1 MAPEFYDIRIL
12 RGSRTRIVLDNGKLE
27 EIAQAPF
34 QGAAVRALFGG
45 AWGFVTTDNVADLG
59 EEIDLAKRIAR
70 KIDRREDLALAEAPP
85 GRSVVVP
92 VKKDPKNLSLE
103 EKVALLREIEDAAK
117 VKGVSSTQAVY
128 SEMDFTTHYES
139 SEGLDLES
147 KTTRMGFVISAVAHR
162 NGLYQTDGEGRS
174 GVGGLELF
182 DREDPIALARGVG
195 ETAVALLDA
204 DAPKGGTYPVILDQE
219 LAGVFVHEAV
229 GHATEGDI
237 ILEGDSCLEGMLGQ
251 RIGSELVTVKD
262 DPSLMQNGYY
272 PFDDEGSLAQETVLV
287 EKGILKSYL
296 NSRETAA
303 RLGGVPRN
311 ARAEGLDRPV
321 VRMSNTYIANGD
333 WKLEEILEE
342 MGDGVYLAGSR
353 GGQVSTG
360 EGVFQF
366 NAKRGY
372 LVEKGEKTQAFA
384 GCVPVRQDSR
394 DPAACPGGGQRPQV
408 QQRALRKSRTA
419 RARERRIAAP
429 PGGRGDGGRS
439 GIEISETQLCRTEF
453 EGGLR
458 YITF

>member
-1 MAPEFYDIRIL
+1 MADFWDIRIL
-12 RGSRTRIVLDNGKLE
+12 KGSRARIVLDNGKLE

-34 QGAAVRALFGG
+34 QGAAVRALAGG
-45 AWGFVTTDNVADLG
+45 AWGFVTTDNVDGLKDEIALAD
-59 EEIDLAKRIAR
+59 RIAR
-70 KIDRREDLALAEAPP
+70 KIDGHENLDLALAPA
-85 GRSVVVP
+85 GRSIDVP

-117 VKGVSSTQAVY
+117 AKGVSSTQAVY
-128 SEMDFTTHYES
+128 SEVEVLTHYTS

-147 KTTRMGFVISAVAHR
+147 KMVRTGFVISAVAHR

-182 DREDPIALARGVG
+182 DREDPVALAKVVG

-204 DAPKGGTYPVILDQE
+204 QSPKGGTFPVVLDQE

-237 ILEGDSCLEGMLGQ
+237 ILEGDSCLEGKIGQ
-251 RIGSELVTVKD
+251 QIGSELVTVKD
-262 DPSLMQNGYY
+262 DPSLMRNGYY
-272 PFDDEGSLAQETVLV
+272 PFDDEGSKAQETVLV
-287 EKGILKSYL
+287 ENGVLKSYL
-296 NSRETAA
+296 NTRETAG

-311 ARAEGLDRPV
+311 ARAEGTDRPV
-321 VRMSNTYIANGD
+321 VRMSNTFIDNGE

-342 MGDGVYLAGSR
+342 LGSGVYLAGSR

-372 LVEKGEKTQAFA
+372 LVENGVKTKLLRDVSLSGKILQTMLDVKAVGNDLKFNSGRCGKA
-384 GCVPVRQDSR
+384 GQLVPVSDGS
-394 DPAACPGGGQRPQV
+394 PHLLIAKATVGGTG
-408 QQRALRKSRTA
+408 
-419 RARERRIAAP
+419 
-429 PGGRGDGGRS
+429 
-439 GIEISETQLCRTEF
+439 
-453 EGGLR
+453 
-458 YITF
+458 

>member
-12 RGSRTRIVLDNGKLE
+12 HGSRTRIVLDNGKLD

-45 AWGFVTTDNVADLG
+45 AWGFVTTDNVTDLG

-70 KIDRREDLALAEAPP
+70 KIDRREDLTLAEAPK

-92 VKKDPKNLSLE
+92 VKKDPRNLSLE

-128 SEMDFTTHYES
+128 SEVDVTAHYSS
-139 SEGLDLES
+139 SEGLDIES
-147 KTTRMGFVISAVAHR
+147 KMTRMGFVISAVAHR

-174 GVGGLELF
+174 GVGGLEIF
-182 DREDPIALARGVG
+182 DREDPLALARGVG

-204 DAPKGGTYPVILDQE
+204 SAPRGGTYPVILDQE

-237 ILEGDSCLEGMLGQ
+237 ILEGDSCLEGKLGQ
-251 RIGSELVTVKD
+251 RIGSENVTVKD
-262 DPSLMQNGYY
+262 DPSLMNNGYY
-272 PFDDEGSLAQETVLV
+272 PFDDEGSLAKETVLV

-303 RLGGVPRN
+303 RLGGEARN

-321 VRMSNTYIANGD
+321 VRMSNTYIANCE
-333 WKLEEILEE
+333 WKLEEMLGEL
-342 MGDGVYLAGSR
+342 GDGIYLAGSR

-372 LVEKGEKTQAFA
+372 LVKNGEKARLLRDVSLSGKILETLMHVRAVGSDLKFNSGRCGKA
-384 GCVPVRQDSR
+384 GQLVPVSDGS
-394 DPAACPGGGQRPQV
+394 PHLLVAEATVGGAG
-408 QQRALRKSRTA
+408 
-419 RARERRIAAP
+419 
-429 PGGRGDGGRS
+429 
-439 GIEISETQLCRTEF
+439 
-453 EGGLR
+453 
-458 YITF
+458 

>member
-34 QGAAVRALFGG
+34 QGAAVRALHGG
-45 AWGFVTTDNVADLG
+45 AWGFVTTDSVTDLG
-59 EEIDLAKRIAR
+59 EDVTLAKQIAR
-70 KIDRREDLALAEAPP
+70 KIDRREDLTLARIMP
-85 GRSVVVP
+85 GRSIVVP
-92 VKKDPKNLSLE
+92 VKKDPKDISLE

-117 VKGVSSTQAVY
+117 VNGVSSTQAVY
-128 SEMDFTTHYES
+128 SEMDFTMHYCS
-139 SEGLDLES
+139 SEGLDLEA
-147 KTTRMGFVISAVAHR
+147 KTTRMGFIISAVAHR

-182 DREDPIALARGVG
+182 DREDPLALAREVG

-204 DAPKGGTYPVILDQE
+204 KAPKGGTYPVVLDQE

-237 ILEGDSCLEGMLGQ
+237 ILEGDSCLEGKLG
-251 RIGSELVTVKD
+251 RKIGSELVTVKD
-262 DPSLMQNGYY
+262 DPSLMNNGYY
-272 PFDDEGSLAQETVLV
+272 PFDDEGSRGQETVLV
-287 EKGILKSYL
+287 ENGVLKSYL

-333 WKLEEILEE
+333 WKLEEIMSEL
-342 MGDGVYLAGSR
+342 GDGVYLAGSR

-360 EGVFQF
+360 EGIFQF

-372 LVEKGEKTQAFA
+372 LVENGEKTRLLRDVSLSGKILETLLHVRAVGNDLKFNSGRCGKA
-384 GCVPVRQDSR
+384 GQLVPVSDGS
-394 DPAACPGGGQRPQV
+394 PHLLVAEATVGGAG
-408 QQRALRKSRTA
+408 
-419 RARERRIAAP
+419 
-429 PGGRGDGGRS
+429 
-439 GIEISETQLCRTEF
+439 
-453 EGGLR
+453 
-458 YITF
+458 

>member
-34 QGAAVRALFGG
+34 QGAAVRALSGG
-45 AWGFVTTDNVADLG
+45 AWGFVTTDSVGDLG
-59 EEIDLAKRIAR
+59 KEIDLAKRIAR
-70 KIDRREDLALAEAPP
+70 KIDRREDLSLAEAPA
-85 GRSVVVP
+85 GWSMAMP

-117 VKGVSSTQAVY
+117 VEGVSSTQAVY
-128 SEMDFTTHYES
+128 SEMEISTSYSS

-147 KTTRMGFVISAVAHR
+147 KMTRMGFVISAVAHR

-182 DREDPIALARGVG
+182 DREDPIALAKEVG

-204 DAPKGGTYPVILDQE
+204 DVPKGGSFPVLLDQE

-237 ILEGDSCLEGMLGQ
+237 ILEGDSCLEGKLGQ

-262 DPSLMQNGYY
+262 DPCLMYNGYY

-287 EKGILKSYL
+287 EKGILNSYL
-296 NSRETAA
+296 NTRETAA

-333 WKLEEILEE
+333 WKLEEIFEE
-342 MGDGVYLAGSR
+342 LGDGVYLAGSR

-372 LVEKGEKTQAFA
+372 LVEKGEKTKLLRDVSLSGKILETLLHVKAVGNDLKFNSGRCGKA
-384 GCVPVRQDSR
+384 GQLVPVSDGS
-394 DPAACPGGGQRPQV
+394 PHLLVAEATVGGAG
-408 QQRALRKSRTA
+408 
-419 RARERRIAAP
+419 
-429 PGGRGDGGRS
+429 
-439 GIEISETQLCRTEF
+439 
-453 EGGLR
+453 
-458 YITF
+458 

>member
-1 MAPEFYDIRIL
+1 MEPEFYDIRIL

-27 EIAQAPF
+27 EIAAASF

-45 AWGFVTTDNVADLG
+45 AWGFVTTDNVTDLG

-70 KIDRREDLALAEAPP
+70 KIDRHEDLTLARAPP
-85 GRSVVVP
+85 GRSVAIP

-128 SEMDFTTHYES
+128 SEVDFTVHYSS

-204 DAPKGGTYPVILDQE
+204 DAPRGGTYPVLLDQE

-237 ILEGDSCLEGMLGQ
+237 ILEGDSCLEGKLGQ
-251 RIGSELVTVKD
+251 KIGSELVTVKD
-262 DPSLMQNGYY
+262 DPSLMNNGYY
-272 PFDDEGSLAQETVLV
+272 SFDDEGSLAQETVLV

-333 WKLEEILEE
+333 WKLEEIFEE

-360 EGVFQF
+360 EGIFQF
-366 NAKRGY
+366 NAKKGY
-372 LVEKGEKTQAFA
+372 LVEKGEKMRLLRDVSLSGKILETLLHVRAVGNDLKFNSGRCGKA
-384 GCVPVRQDSR
+384 GQLVPVSDGS
-394 DPAACPGGGQRPQV
+394 PHLLVAEATVGGAG
-408 QQRALRKSRTA
+408 
-419 RARERRIAAP
+419 
-429 PGGRGDGGRS
+429 
-439 GIEISETQLCRTEF
+439 
-453 EGGLR
+453 
-458 YITF
+458 

>member
-27 EIAQAPF
+27 EIAMAPF
-34 QGAAVRALFGG
+34 QGAAVRALHGG
-45 AWGFVTTDNVADLG
+45 AWGFVTTDNVTDLG

-70 KIDRREDLALAEAPP
+70 KIDRREDLSLAKAPA
-85 GRSVVVP
+85 GRSIAVP

-103 EKVALLREIEDAAK
+103 EKVALLREIENAAK

-128 SEMDFTTHYES
+128 SEMETTVSYRS

-147 KTTRMGFVISAVAHR
+147 KATRMGFVISAVAHR
-162 NGLYQTDGEGRS
+162 NGLYQTDAEGRS

-204 DAPKGGTYPVILDQE
+204 KVPKGGTYPVLLDQE

-237 ILEGDSCLEGMLGQ
+237 ILEGDSCLEGKLGQ
-251 RIGSELVTVKD
+251 KIGSELVTVKD
-262 DPSLMQNGYY
+262 DPSLMKNGYY

-287 EKGILKSYL
+287 ENGILKSYL

-311 ARAEGLDRPV
+311 ARAEGMDRPV

-333 WKLEEILEE
+333 WKLEEIFEE
-342 MGDGVYLAGSR
+342 LGDGVYLAGSR

-372 LVEKGEKTQAFA
+372 QVEKGEKTKLLRDVSLSGKILETLLHVRAVANDLKFNSGRCGKA
-384 GCVPVRQDSR
+384 GQLVPVSDGS
-394 DPAACPGGGQRPQV
+394 PHLLVAEATVGGTG
-408 QQRALRKSRTA
+408 
-419 RARERRIAAP
+419 
-429 PGGRGDGGRS
+429 
-439 GIEISETQLCRTEF
+439 
-453 EGGLR
+453 
-458 YITF
+458 

>member
-1 MAPEFYDIRIL
+1 MAMASEFYDIRIL
-12 RGSRTRIVLDNGKLE
+12 QGSRTRIILDNGKLE
-27 EIAQAPF
+27 EIAEAPF
-34 QGAAVRALFGG
+34 EGAAVRALSRG
-45 AWGFVTTDNVADLG
+45 AWGFVTSDNVDDLG
-59 EEIDLAKRIAR
+59 EEIDLARRIAR
-70 KIDRREDLALAEAPP
+70 KIDRQEDLELARAPP
-85 GRSVVVP
+85 GKSQIVA
-92 VKKDPKNLSLE
+92 VKKDPRNLSLD
-103 EKVALLREIEDAAK
+103 EKVSLLREIENAAK

-128 SEMDFTTHYES
+128 SEMNMLLHYKS

-147 KTTRMGFVISAVAHR
+147 RMTRMGFFISAVAHR
-162 NGLYQTDGEGRS
+162 NGVYQTDGEGRS
-174 GVGGLELF
+174 GVGGLEIF
-182 DREDPIALARGVG
+182 ERQDPIALAREVG

-204 DAPKGGTYPVILDQE
+204 GAPKGGSYPVILDQE

-237 ILEGDSCLEGMLGQ
+237 ILEGDSCLEGKLGQ
-251 RIGSELVTVKD
+251 KIGSELVTVKD

-287 EKGILKSYL
+287 ENGTLKSFL

-311 ARAEGLDRPV
+311 ARAEGTDRPV

-342 MGDGVYLAGSR
+342 LGNGVYLAGSR

-372 LVEKGEKTQAFA
+372 LVENGERTRLLRDVSLSGKILETLMHVKAVANDLKFNSGRCGKA
-384 GCVPVRQDSR
+384 GQLVPVSDGS
-394 DPAACPGGGQRPQV
+394 PHLLVEHATVGGAG
-408 QQRALRKSRTA
+408 
-419 RARERRIAAP
+419 
-429 PGGRGDGGRS
+429 
-439 GIEISETQLCRTEF
+439 
-453 EGGLR
+453 
-458 YITF
+458 

>member
-1 MAPEFYDIRIL
+1 MAPEFYDIRTL

-27 EIAQAPF
+27 EINQAPF

-45 AWGFVTTDNVADLG
+45 AWGFVTTDSVTDLG
-59 EEIDLAKRIAR
+59 EDVALAKRIAR
-70 KIDRREDLALAEAPP
+70 KIDRRDDLTLARAPP

-92 VKKDPKNLSLE
+92 VKKDPKDISLE

-117 VKGVSSTQAVY
+117 VKGVTSTQAVY
-128 SEMDFTTHYES
+128 AEMDFTMHYSS
-139 SEGLDLES
+139 SEGLDLEA

-182 DREDPIALARGVG
+182 DREDPIALARVVG

-204 DAPKGGTYPVILDQE
+204 KAPKGGTYPVLLDQE

-237 ILEGDSCLEGMLGQ
+237 ILEGDSCLEGKLGQ
-251 RIGSELVTVKD
+251 KIGSELVTVKD
-262 DPSLMQNGYY
+262 DPSLMNNGYY

-287 EKGILKSYL
+287 ENGILKSYL

-333 WKLEEILEE
+333 WKLEEMLSEL
-342 MGDGVYLAGSR
+342 GDGVYLAGSR

-372 LVEKGEKTQAFA
+372 LVEKGEKTRLLRDVSLSGKILETLLHVRAVGNDLKFNSGRCGKA
-384 GCVPVRQDSR
+384 GQLVPVSDGS
-394 DPAACPGGGQRPQV
+394 PHLLVAEATVGGAG
-408 QQRALRKSRTA
+408 
-419 RARERRIAAP
+419 
-429 PGGRGDGGRS
+429 
-439 GIEISETQLCRTEF
+439 
-453 EGGLR
+453 
-458 YITF
+458 

>member
-27 EIAQAPF
+27 EIAVAPF

-45 AWGFVTTDNVADLG
+45 AWGFVTTDNVTDLG

-70 KIDRREDLALAEAPP
+70 KIDWREDLTLAEAPP
-85 GRSVVVP
+85 GRSVAIP

-128 SEMDFTTHYES
+128 SEMEITASYSS

-182 DREDPIALARGVG
+182 DREDPIALARVVG

-204 DAPKGGTYPVILDQE
+204 SMPKGGTYPVLLDQE

-237 ILEGDSCLEGMLGQ
+237 ILEGDSCLEGKLGQ

-262 DPSLMQNGYY
+262 DPSLMNNGYY
-272 PFDDEGSLAQETVLV
+272 SFDDEGSLAQETVLV

-333 WKLEEILEE
+333 WKLEDIFAE

-372 LVEKGEKTQAFA
+372 LVEKGEKTRLLRDVSLSGKILETLLHVKAVGNDLKFNSGRCGKA
-384 GCVPVRQDSR
+384 GQLVPVSDGS
-394 DPAACPGGGQRPQV
+394 PHLLVAEATVGGAG
-408 QQRALRKSRTA
+408 
-419 RARERRIAAP
+419 
-429 PGGRGDGGRS
+429 
-439 GIEISETQLCRTEF
+439 
-453 EGGLR
+453 
-458 YITF
+458 

>member
-1 MAPEFYDIRIL
+1 MAPEFYDIRTL

-27 EIAQAPF
+27 EIASAPF
-34 QGAAVRALFGG
+34 QGAAVRALVGG
-45 AWGFVTTDNVADLG
+45 AWGFVTTDNIANLG
-59 EEIDLAKRIAR
+59 EEIDLARRIAR
-70 KIDRREDLALAEAPP
+70 KIDRHEELTLAQAPA
-85 GRSVVVP
+85 GRSIVVP
-92 VKKDPKNLSLE
+92 VKIDPKNLSLE
-103 EKVALLREIEDAAK
+103 EKVALLREIETAAK

-128 SEMDFTTHYES
+128 SEMEITASYSS

-162 NGLYQTDGEGRS
+162 NGLYQTDAEGRS

-182 DREDPIALARGVG
+182 DREDPTTLARGVG

-204 DAPKGGTYPVILDQE
+204 DAPKGGTFPVLLDQE
-219 LAGVFVHEAV
+219 LAGTFVHEAV

-251 RIGSELVTVKD
+251 RIGSEDVTVKD

-272 PFDDEGSLAQETVLV
+272 PYDDEGSRSQETVLV
-287 EKGILKSYL
+287 ENGILKSYL

-303 RLGGVPRN
+303 RLGGAARN

-333 WKLEEILEE
+333 WKLEELLSEL
-342 MGDGVYLAGSR
+342 GDGVYLAGSR

-372 LVEKGEKTQAFA
+372 IVEKGEKTRLLRDVSLSGKILETLLHVKAVGNDLKFNSGRCGKA
-384 GCVPVRQDSR
+384 GQLVPISDGSPHLLV
-394 DPAACPGGGQRPQV
+394 AEAMVGGAG
-408 QQRALRKSRTA
+408 
-419 RARERRIAAP
+419 
-429 PGGRGDGGRS
+429 
-439 GIEISETQLCRTEF
+439 
-453 EGGLR
+453 
-458 YITF
+458 

>member
-34 QGAAVRALFGG
+34 QGAAVRALYGG
-45 AWGFVTTDNVADLG
+45 AWGFVTTDSVGNLAK
-59 EEIDLAKRIAR
+59 EIDLAKRIAR
-70 KIDRREDLALAEAPP
+70 KIDRREDLSLAEAPA
-85 GRSVVVP
+85 GWSMAMP

-128 SEMDFTTHYES
+128 SEMEISASYSS

-147 KTTRMGFVISAVAHR
+147 KMTRMGFVISAVAHR

-182 DREDPIALARGVG
+182 DREDPIALAKEVG
-195 ETAVALLDA
+195 KTAVALLDA
-204 DAPKGGTYPVILDQE
+204 DVPKGGSFPVLLDQE

-237 ILEGDSCLEGMLGQ
+237 ILEGDSCLEGKLGQ

-262 DPSLMQNGYY
+262 DPCLMYNGYY
-272 PFDDEGSLAQETVLV
+272 PFDDEGSLAQETILV
-287 EKGILKSYL
+287 EKGILNSYL
-296 NSRETAA
+296 NTRETAA

-333 WKLEEILEE
+333 WKLEEIFEE
-342 MGDGVYLAGSR
+342 LGDGVYLAGSR

-372 LVEKGEKTQAFA
+372 LVERGEKTKLLRDVSLSGKILETLLHVRAVGNDLKFNSGRCGKA
-384 GCVPVRQDSR
+384 GQLVPVSDGS
-394 DPAACPGGGQRPQV
+394 PHLLVAEATVGGAG
-408 QQRALRKSRTA
+408 
-419 RARERRIAAP
+419 
-429 PGGRGDGGRS
+429 
-439 GIEISETQLCRTEF
+439 
-453 EGGLR
+453 
-458 YITF
+458 

>member
-1 MAPEFYDIRIL
+1 L

-34 QGAAVRALFGG
+34 QGAAVRALHGG
-45 AWGFVTTDNVADLG
+45 AWGFVTTDNVANLG

-70 KIDRREDLALAEAPP
+70 KIDRREALVLAQAPA

-103 EKVALLREIEDAAK
+103 EKVTLMREIEDAAK

-128 SEMDFTTHYES
+128 SEMEITASYSS

-147 KTTRMGFVISAVAHR
+147 KTTRIGFFISAVAHR

-182 DREDPIALARGVG
+182 DREDPIALARVVG
-195 ETAVALLDA
+195 ETAVALLYA
-204 DAPKGGTYPVILDQE
+204 DVPKGGSFPVLLDQE

-251 RIGSELVTVKD
+251 RIGSEMVTVKD

-272 PFDDEGSLAQETVLV
+272 SFDDEGSLAQETVLV

-333 WKLEEILEE
+333 WKLEEILSELR
-342 MGDGVYLAGSR
+342 DGVYLAGSR

-372 LVEKGEKTQAFA
+372 LVEKGEKTRLLRDVSLSGKILETLLHVRAVGNDLKFNSGRCGKA
-384 GCVPVRQDSR
+384 GQLVPVSDGS
-394 DPAACPGGGQRPQV
+394 PHLLVAEATVGGAG
-408 QQRALRKSRTA
+408 
-419 RARERRIAAP
+419 
-429 PGGRGDGGRS
+429 
-439 GIEISETQLCRTEF
+439 
-453 EGGLR
+453 
-458 YITF
+458 

>member
-34 QGAAVRALFGG
+34 QGAAVRALHGG
-45 AWGFVTTDNVADLG
+45 AWGFVTTDNVTDLG

-70 KIDRREDLALAEAPP
+70 KIDRHEDLSLAEAPP
-85 GRSVVVP
+85 GKSVVVA

-103 EKVALLREIEDAAK
+103 EKVTFLREIEDAAK

-128 SEMDFTTHYES
+128 SEMEITASYSS

-147 KTTRMGFVISAVAHR
+147 RTTRMGFVISAVAHR

-204 DAPKGGTYPVILDQE
+204 DVPKGGTYPVLLDQE

-251 RIGSELVTVKD
+251 RIGSEMVTVKD

-272 PFDDEGSLAQETVLV
+272 SFDDEGSMAQETVLV

-333 WKLEEILEE
+333 WKLEEIFEE
-342 MGDGVYLAGSR
+342 LGDGVYLAGSR

-372 LVEKGEKTQAFA
+372 LVEKGEKTKLLRDVSLSGKILETLLHVRAVGNDLKFNSGRCGKA
-384 GCVPVRQDSR
+384 GQLVPVSDGS
-394 DPAACPGGGQRPQV
+394 PHLLVAEATVGGAG
-408 QQRALRKSRTA
+408 
-419 RARERRIAAP
+419 
-429 PGGRGDGGRS
+429 
-439 GIEISETQLCRTEF
+439 
-453 EGGLR
+453 
-458 YITF
+458 